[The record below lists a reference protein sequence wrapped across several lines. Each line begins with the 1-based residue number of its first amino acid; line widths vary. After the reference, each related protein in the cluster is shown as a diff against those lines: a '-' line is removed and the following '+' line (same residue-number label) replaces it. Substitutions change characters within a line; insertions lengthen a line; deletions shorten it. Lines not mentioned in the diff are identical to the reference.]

1 MSLNYKQKL
10 ALKYF
15 QASSATKAALDK
27 IYYFAG
33 SHADGYETRG
43 HDGSDIV
50 FANAMNVDYDV
61 SRLGSKSGY
70 TVIFPL
76 ITRYAH
82 AYEGLHII
90 SKINSAGVR
99 GFLAYSSLNID
110 QLVYRFSYR
119 NTSDVWAERAIVTPF
134 TPSIFG
140 CFVFSLDMT
149 SGTARFWDNYN
160 KTAIEDTYATS
171 TFKDFEG
178 QYSTNYYQFETF
190 GYNQN
195 NIYRSF
201 AGIMPAFCL
210 IEEFIT
216 TDEIALIA
224 NHFTEIYKP
233 RATQTSNPKYGLTNA
248 TFEFLPIYGQ
258 GSMNVSNQCEAIYSN
273 ASVEPEHSIFKLP
286 IVTSANN
293 TLFMQKGWGV
303 HKPMVIEDWNQ
314 EEVAVNAKYTGY
326 RTGTLSKVAGSPS
339 GSGSQVLR
347 YVTTISSSFAG
358 VRLDVN
364 AVNGAT
370 QIGNGT
376 VAGYS
381 CARLRG
387 WVRGQA
393 ASGVALV
400 FQSPNESNPPETVPG
415 DGNWHYIDRIID
427 NLSSYFLIVL
437 RGSTVSGDWI
447 EFDDL
452 KVDVIYGDQH
462 ALAFVGDAAT
472 YQSSLNNT
480 YAMQQI
486 IDSSDQYTFAF
497 AFDTTNTDYTSSGL
511 RLFSDSFTGTNTRI
525 LDLYT
530 NGTANSLTLHSKPYD
545 AFNDTITT
553 DFECTSGKHSL
564 IVQRNGTTIS
574 FYLDGV
580 LITTRDSSTNTVAIT
595 AARIGSYYNTTNFCR
610 FIFGGFWGWKDGT
623 ISISN
628 LQNYIEQMLPME

>member
-15 QASSATKAALDK
+15 QASDATKAALDK

-43 HDGSDIV
+43 YDGSDIT
-50 FANAMNVDYDV
+50 FTNAMNVDYDV

-76 ITRYAH
+76 MTKYSH
-82 AYEGLHII
+82 AYKGLHII
-90 SKINSAGVR
+90 NRINTLGVR
-99 GFLAYSSLNID
+99 SFLAYSSLNVD
-110 QLVYRFSYR
+110 QLIYRFAYR
-119 NTSDVWAERAIVTPF
+119 NTSDVWAEKAVVTPF
-134 TPSIFG
+134 TPAEFG
-140 CFVFSLDMT
+140 CFVFSLDLT
-149 SGTARFWDNYN
+149 SGTMRCWDNHN
-160 KTAIEDTYATS
+160 KIAQESSTAS
-171 TFKDFEG
+171 FKDFEG

-195 NIYRSF
+195 SIYRNY

-216 TDEIALIA
+216 TDEITLIA
-224 NHFTEIYKP
+224 NHFTEVYKP

-258 GSMNVSNQCEAIYSN
+258 GSVNLSNQCDGIYSN
-273 ASVEPEHSIFKLP
+273 ASVEPEHSLFKLSKP
-286 IVTSANN
+286 TSVNN

-303 HKPMVIEDWNQ
+303 HNPMVIEDWDQ
-314 EEVAVNAKYTGY
+314 EEATVNAKYTVY
-326 RTGTLSKVAGSPS
+326 KTGTLSKVAGSPS

-347 YVTTISSSFAG
+347 YETTITSSFAG

-364 AVNGAT
+364 AVNGAA
-370 QIGNGT
+370 QIGVGAVT
-376 VAGYS
+376 GS
-381 CARLRG
+381 LCARLRG

-393 ASGVALV
+393 ASGAAIV
-400 FQSPNESNPPETVPG
+400 FQSPLESNPYETVLG
-415 DGNWHYIDRIID
+415 DGNWHYIDRMID
-427 NLSSYFLIVL
+427 NLGSYFLVVL
-437 RGSTVSGDWI
+437 RGNTASGDWI
-447 EFDDL
+447 EIDDL
-452 KVDVIYGDQH
+452 KVDVVYGDQH
-462 ALAFVGDAAT
+462 ALAFVGNAAT

-530 NGTANSLTLHSKPYD
+530 NGTTDSLTLHSKPYD
-545 AFNDTITT
+545 AFSGTVTT
-553 DFECTSGKHSL
+553 DFTCTSGKHSL
-564 IVQRNGTTIS
+564 IVQRNGATIS

-580 LITTRDSSTNTVAIT
+580 LLTTRDSLANTVAIT
-595 AARIGSYYNTTNFCR
+595 SARIGSYYNTTSFCR